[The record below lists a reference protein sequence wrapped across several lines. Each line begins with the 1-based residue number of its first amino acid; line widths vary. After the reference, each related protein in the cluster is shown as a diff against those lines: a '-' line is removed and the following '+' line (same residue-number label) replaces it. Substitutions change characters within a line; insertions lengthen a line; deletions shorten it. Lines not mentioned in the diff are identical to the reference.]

1 MDPLSGPPGH
11 RISTI
16 QQTLA
21 QDAMTGNQTEF
32 LSNLR
37 RSLGSPPDAPP
48 LAISD
53 ATALG
58 RDAGEVARRA
68 ESIRER
74 AQEDAE
80 ALADELERAA
90 ALAGWKVAR
99 VASTQDAAGYIADLV
114 RKLEARSVV
123 RSAQAVVE
131 RLDLEGVLSGAGVQV
146 NAMAVGEGSD
156 EDEADADE
164 QRGAMRQHAID
175 ADLGITGVDY
185 AIAETGTCVLLPRK
199 GISRLVS
206 LLPPVHVAIVE
217 RGQVLP
223 GLDEFFALRRAD
235 SLQSDLGSYM
245 TLITG
250 PSRSADIEYTIVTG
264 VHGPGEVH
272 MLLQG

>member
-1 MDPLSGPPGH
+1 
-11 RISTI
+11 
-16 QQTLA
+16 
-21 QDAMTGNQTEF
+21 MTGNQTEF

-37 RSLGSPPDAPP
+37 RSLGRPPDAPP

-53 ATALG
+53 STALG
-58 RDAGEVARRA
+58 QDAGEVAQRA

-74 AQEDAE
+74 ATEDAD
-80 ALADELERAA
+80 ALADELETAA
-90 ALAGWKVAR
+90 ELAGWKVAR
-99 VASTQDAAGYIADLV
+99 VASKQDAAGYIADLV
-114 RKLEARSVV
+114 RELEARSVV

-146 NAMAVGEGSD
+146 NAMAVREGSD
-156 EDEADADE
+156 EASADE
-164 QRGAMRQHAID
+164 QRSAMRQHAID

-223 GLDEFFALRRAD
+223 GLDEFFALQRAD
-235 SLQSDLGSYM
+235 ALQGDLGSYM

-272 MLLQG
+272 MLLLG